1 MPKMTL
7 RKRHKPT
14 EVLHLVRR
22 EDKGRLLENRLRKYH
37 AFDLQE
43 ALLLMDESERQRFY
57 AHVENGKLAR
67 VFEQL
72 PEERGA
78 AFIMELAESRA
89 KEVISLMAPDDAI
102 DLLQN
107 MKDKESADFMELL
120 DKPKQERLRKLW
132 KYRHSTAGAEMNPA
146 FIHLHPDMDVK
157 EAMKRLV
164 AEADKVETIDSLFVV
179 DEGERL
185 LGLIDLKTLIV
196 AKHPLAI
203 KEIMNPHYR
212 SVHTEDGIQKVVRD
226 IQKYDT
232 DAMPVLDD
240 DERIQGVITMYDALD
255 IIEEAAHDDYAK
267 LAAVSPEDSP
277 REKTVKSAQS
287 RFPWLAL
294 LLVLN
299 LIIAS
304 VLASFEE
311 TISRVTA
318 LVLFQPLILGMAG
331 NIGTQSLA
339 VTVLSISRET
349 LTTRLSATRHLLREA
364 AIGLVN
370 GLLLG
375 MLTFLLAF
383 AFLTVAPMGVIRDG
397 LIEPVN
403 VALVVGLAV
412 FTALTVSAFQAS
424 LIPMVLHKVGIDPA
438 VASGPFITT
447 INDITALVVYFGLA
461 TAMVLTLL

>member
-14 EVLHLVRR
+14 EILHLVRR
-22 EDKGRLLENRLRKYH
+22 ETRIRMLESKLKKYH
-37 AFDLQE
+37 AFDLKE
-43 ALLLMDESERQRFY
+43 ALLLMDEKERQRLY
-57 AHVENGKLAR
+57 EHSGNVKLAR
-67 VFEQL
+67 LFEQL

-78 AFIMELAESRA
+78 DFIMELEETKA
-89 KEVISLMAPDDAI
+89 KEVIAAMAPDDAVDI
-102 DLLQN
+102 LQN
-107 MKDKESADFMELL
+107 MKDKESAAFMALL
-120 DKPKQERLRKLW
+120 DDDQRDRLKKLW
-132 KYRHSTAGAEMNPA
+132 KYRHATAGSEMNPA
-146 FIHLHPDMDVK
+146 FIGLSPEMDVK
-157 EAMKRLV
+157 EAMKKLV
-164 AEADKVETIDSLFVV
+164 AEADKVETIDSLFVI
-179 DEGERL
+179 DEDDRL
-185 LGLIDLKTLIV
+185 QGILDLKTLIV
-196 AKHPLAI
+196 AKHPLMI
-203 KEIMNPHYR
+203 KEIMNPSYR
-212 SVHTEDGIQKVVRD
+212 SVKTEDGIQKVVRD

-232 DAMPVLDD
+232 DAMPVLD
-240 DERIQGVITMYDALD
+240 EEGRIQGVITMYDALD
-255 IIEEAAHDDYAK
+255 IIEEAAHDDYAR
-267 LAAVSPEDSP
+267 LAAVSPADSP
-277 REKTVKSAQS
+277 REKTIKSAQG

-349 LTTRLSATRHLLREA
+349 LSTKLSATRHLMREA

-370 GLLLG
+370 GVILG
-375 MLTFLLAF
+375 LLTFLLAF
-383 AFLTVAPMGVIRDG
+383 VFLTVAPMGVIRDG

-403 VALVVGLAV
+403 VAVVVGLAV
-412 FTALTVSAFQAS
+412 LTALTVSTFQAS
-424 LIPMVLHKVGIDPA
+424 LIPMVLHKIGIDPA

-461 TAMVLTLL
+461 TAMVITLL